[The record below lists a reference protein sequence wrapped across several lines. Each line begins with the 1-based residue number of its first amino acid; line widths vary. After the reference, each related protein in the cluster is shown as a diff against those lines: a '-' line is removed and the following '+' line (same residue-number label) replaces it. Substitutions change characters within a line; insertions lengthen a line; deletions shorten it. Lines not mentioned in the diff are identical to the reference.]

1 MKANLILGAVLVL
14 GTLSACTVQ
23 MGLTAAA
30 KGKVIVAATTA
41 QKGVKARIAKPARI
55 AGARSVGVA
64 MRSAPVHQARDLAA
78 ATDISSMTYSLFDMD
93 NNGAPAGSGPI
104 DKSNPSLDLTLNPGT
119 NYRIVVDVVI
129 TSSAPGYTVG
139 VTHYGD
145 QADFLV
151 DPSYDTYV
159 DLTIHPTQALVF
171 DPASVSGGNIKAYD
185 PVAHTVSTVSFFTDP
200 LTVSPSDRLF
210 LGPDSRL
217 YYFNKAAN
225 SVYRWQDISKPMGT
239 ASAVLTGNA
248 LGSLPT
254 VLLNSVSILAAC
266 ADPVTADAL
275 WVVAV
280 DASSTYHYFEVTT
293 VSNTPTVADQ
303 ADITSDITSS
313 GLLPTV
319 AVTGLAVD
327 STYSDVYVSY
337 ASTDTT
343 VKPPVAGTTIQ
354 TGILQYYYDTLEPYS
369 IQLTFPSQ
377 SPSIYTDVVWDQG
390 KAWALLSPNTTF
402 GPTTLQAQGTAN
414 LVAFD
419 DFLTQLTIPAAPP
432 NLSLPNRFAG
442 PIQGSLLY
450 LVQVDFNA
458 TAPFSSDTL
467 TSVNTD
473 SGSTSTL

>member
-23 MGLTAAA
+23 MGLTTAA
-30 KGKVIVAATTA
+30 KGRVMVAASMA

-64 MRSAPVHQARDLAA
+64 MRSAPSHQARDLAA

-185 PVAHTVSTVSFFTDP
+185 PVANSVSSLSFFSGTFTP
-200 LTVSPSDRLF
+200 SPADKLF

-217 YYFNKAAN
+217 YYFNKASN
-225 SVYRWQDISKPMGT
+225 SIFRWQDKKTAIQAIDPVLLTGT
-239 ASAVLTGNA
+239 ALSALTSIA
-248 LGSLPT
+248 SL
-254 VLLNSVSILAAC
+254 SILAAC

-280 DASSTYHYFEVTT
+280 DGTSKYYYFEVTT
-293 VSNTPTVADQ
+293 VSNQPAIADQ
-303 ADITSDITSS
+303 CEITSDLTSMGS
-313 GLLPTV
+313 LTTV

-343 VKPPVAGTTIQ
+343 TTIQ

-369 IQLTFPSQ
+369 IQLAFPS
-377 SPSIYTDVVWDQG
+377 SSSSIFTDVVWDQG

-402 GPTTLQAQGTAN
+402 GPGGAQGTAG

-419 DFLTQLTIPAAPP
+419 DFLTQLTVPAPSPA
-432 NLSLPNRFAG
+432 LTLPNRFAG

-450 LVQVDFNA
+450 LDQVDFNA
-458 TAPFSSDTL
+458 PPPPPQFSSDTL

-473 SGSTSTL
+473 SGVTSTLYHYSPPL